1 MYRTSKYVFD
11 PEQQKIK
18 WSAKLQ
24 ICRGFRKK
32 NELEIL
38 YNATVIKWR
47 IEVTKRTQKV
57 ANPFENVQFG

>member
-1 MYRTSKYVFD
+1 MYLIPNNKKSNGRLNYK
-11 PEQQKIK
+11 
-18 WSAKLQ
+18 SAEEKD
-24 ICRGFRKK
+24 
-32 NELEIL
+32 ELEIL